1 MQDTT
6 KKAALENR
14 PSSDDILEKK
24 AYIFEGLFL
33 LANRLQA
40 LGDGLD
46 DKITLKQWL
55 FIASIIGSEQVSLAI
70 TELANYI
77 GTSRQNAK
85 KMATILEKKGFVAL
99 ERDKSDARILRVS
112 LTDKCT
118 DYLAKRSKLE
128 NQFIERL
135 FSEIDEEIIN
145 KTSIGISALLNNV
158 IEMENEISQEKG

>member
-1 MQDTT
+1 
-6 KKAALENR
+6 
-14 PSSDDILEKK
+14 
-24 AYIFEGLFL
+24 
-33 LANRLQA
+33 
-40 LGDGLD
+40 
-46 DKITLKQWL
+46 
-55 FIASIIGSEQVSLAI
+55 
-70 TELANYI
+70 
-77 GTSRQNAK
+77 
-85 KMATILEKKGFVAL
+85 MATILEKKGFVAL

-135 FSEIDEEIIN
+135 FLEIDEEIIN

>member
-1 MQDTT
+1 M
-6 KKAALENR
+6 
-14 PSSDDILEKK
+14 
-24 AYIFEGLFL
+24 
-33 LANRLQA
+33 ANRLQA

-99 ERDKSDARILRVS
+99 ERDKSDARIL
-112 LTDKCT
+112 DKCT
-118 DYLAKRSKLE
+118 DHLAKRSKLE

-135 FSEIDEEIIN
+135 FLEIDEEIIN

>member
-14 PSSDDILEKK
+14 HSSDDILEKK
-24 AYIFEGLFL
+24 AHIFGGLFL

-85 KMATILEKKGFVAL
+85 KWPPF
-99 ERDKSDARILRVS
+99 LR
-112 LTDKCT
+112 
-118 DYLAKRSKLE
+118 KR
-128 NQFIERL
+128 
-135 FSEIDEEIIN
+135 
-145 KTSIGISALLNNV
+145 ALLPL
-158 IEMENEISQEKG
+158 KGIKAMPGFCGFP